1 MKKMA
6 SILIILLMA
15 CAFVSATENTLP
27 VDTSVVLYGEVPK
40 GYVGPGEEEDPV
52 AQIGGL
58 KLIMKVVTSTS
69 TSTSVEV
76 SNLSSY
82 QEGDDAGSEIT
93 DVDIVHAEIGN
104 KINSLYI
111 AFGAYGNVP
120 KDDNAASLDVTVTS
134 EGWKDSDSASM
145 DGILELKAD
154 TKEKTNDNKLFTG
167 AAGAEGVSF
176 SVNTSSDYS
185 GDSRIVKQNEAIL
198 VGVSQVTWD
207 LVGDAI
213 PPTGSYTGTIT
224 ITITGDDG
232 ATV

>member
-1 MKKMA
+1 MKKVFILALVLFLA
-6 SILIILLMA
+6 SASMIWA
-15 CAFVSATENTLP
+15 ETTK
-27 VDTSVVLYGEVPK
+27 TSVVVKGNVPE
-40 GYVGPGEEEDPV
+40 GYTGGDDEPV
-52 AQIGGL
+52 AQNGGL

-69 TSTSVEV
+69 DEASDPQT
-76 SNLSSY
+76 Y
-82 QEGDDAGSEIT
+82 DGIDAGPEIT

-120 KDDNAASLDVTVTS
+120 KGKTPKLDVTVTS
-134 EGWKDSDSASM
+134 EGWKDSDSGASM

-154 TKEKTNDNKLFTG
+154 TKEKTNDDKLFTG

-207 LVGDAI
+207 LVGEAI